1 MPQGAAFNVTVSEQ
15 AETTGGEI
23 AEVDTD
29 EEVPEYRNFFT
40 EEGNPQTPTNLVS
53 SDSSTGAIPVVRPF
67 NFGRDPG
74 GPEDKTLSLTIP
86 KIGVEDVPAFDTVSE
101 EKLRDGTVHIPAT
114 GYPRQKGANVFIA
127 GHRIG
132 FENTPSYYI
141 FFRLDELVEGDEIQ
155 LEDAFGRQFIY
166 RVSRTTV
173 VGPDSVEVMNAAEGK
188 NLVTLQTCT
197 LPDYKERLIV
207 HGTLAERTAGA

>member
-1 MPQGAAFNVTVSEQ
+1 M
-15 AETTGGEI
+15 
-23 AEVDTD
+23 
-29 EEVPEYRNFFT
+29 
-40 EEGNPQTPTNLVS
+40 
-53 SDSSTGAIPVVRPF
+53 
-67 NFGRDPG
+67 
-74 GPEDKTLSLTIP
+74 
-86 KIGVEDVPAFDTVSE
+86 
-101 EKLRDGTVHIPAT
+101 
-114 GYPRQKGANVFIA
+114 
-127 GHRIG
+127 
-132 FENTPSYYI
+132 
-141 FFRLDELVEGDEIQ
+141 EGDEIQ